1 MPYQP
6 SFERGA
12 VWKPLEAIVPTAAL
26 ASIAICLVV
35 GAHLVVLVSLPGAAP
50 EAQSAGEFLAAL
62 WADPFLI
69 LQSIATTV
77 VTLVGTVLVLTL
89 PVFVFIAMLLVL
101 FGMPVAWM
109 LGRHIRLY
117 ASIPIAMLT
126 AIGTVIWLFSLPAD
140 LALENAWYSANI
152 FAAALLTALLYRHF
166 LIRFRDE
173 DADLA

>member
-89 PVFVFIAMLLVL
+89 PDRKIPYDGFGPTTTPISLVEPFSRRRKRTCNLKGEIDTSLLSK
-101 FGMPVAWM
+101 P
-109 LGRHIRLY
+109 
-117 ASIPIAMLT
+117 
-126 AIGTVIWLFSLPAD
+126 
-140 LALENAWYSANI
+140 
-152 FAAALLTALLYRHF
+152 
-166 LIRFRDE
+166 
-173 DADLA
+173 